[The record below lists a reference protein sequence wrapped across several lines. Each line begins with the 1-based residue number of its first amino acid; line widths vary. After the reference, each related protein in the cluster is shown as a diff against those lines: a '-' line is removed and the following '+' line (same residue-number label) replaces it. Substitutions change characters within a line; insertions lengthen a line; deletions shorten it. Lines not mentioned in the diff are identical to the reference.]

1 MYIYKY
7 TVIYIYVLQHLVDT
21 SCILAQT
28 GEERGERQ
36 QGNRLLKSQ
45 WNCSGAL
52 TQLTSA
58 RRAKLLEDSR
68 QGVMFAPLFTLIFL
82 SRLPKTASVLQ

>member
-1 MYIYKY
+1 MHMH
-7 TVIYIYVLQHLVDT
+7 VLQHLAVT

-36 QGNRLLKSQ
+36 QGIRLLKSQ

-52 TQLTSA
+52 TLLTSV

-68 QGVMFAPLFTLIFL
+68 QGVMFVSLFTFIFL
-82 SRLPKTASVLQ
+82 SRLAKIASVSK